1 MSNHTPIFMPG
12 DRVFY
17 VGSNER
23 IKAELTTK
31 EGKPYIGW
39 IHAPVQNV
47 EDKYVVEF
55 PDTKEGDSYLMWGS
69 NLSHH
74 RPAKT
79 DKVEGP
85 EIQPRRRKKDA
96 DTE

>member
-1 MSNHTPIFMPG
+1 M
-12 DRVFY
+12 
-17 VGSNER
+17 
-23 IKAELTTK
+23 
-31 EGKPYIGW
+31 
-39 IHAPVQNV
+39 
-47 EDKYVVEF
+47 EF